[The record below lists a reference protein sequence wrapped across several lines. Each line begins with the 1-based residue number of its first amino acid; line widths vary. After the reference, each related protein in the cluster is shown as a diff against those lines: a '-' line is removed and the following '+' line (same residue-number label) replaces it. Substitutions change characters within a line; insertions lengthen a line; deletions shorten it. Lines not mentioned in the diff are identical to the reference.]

1 MKREELEALGMAK
14 EQIDKVL
21 DMHHEELDPV
31 QKDLE
36 TAQADLTAEKT
47 KTATQETTIK
57 DLKKDLEEFKD
68 ADVSGMKQKIEDLEK
83 DIKTKDETHQQEI
96 ADRDFNDLLKE
107 SIASANGKNAKAI
120 TALLDVD
127 VLKASKNQKEDIAAA
142 IKTLTEAETGQCY
155 NINSTFFESGERRL
169 KKSVRIA
176 AMIFTIFAILI
187 AVEIIISYKCL
198 TVTDYKIKSD
208 KIKETTKIVLISD
221 LHNSQFGS
229 KNKRLVDKIQKQD
242 PDLILMDGD
251 MLNEDG
257 KNAQTAVELISAL
270 KKTAPVYYALGNHE
284 IAYRQRRDKNLYQK
298 LQKAGA
304 KVVEKEYEDIKVRSN
319 KIRIGGLYEYAFAV
333 DGAGNMV
340 KKSIPSKVRDFLM
353 DYENTDAFK
362 IMLSHRPDSFVF
374 GQAADTWKIDLV
386 VSGHVHGGQ
395 VRIPGKGGL
404 YGGDQGWFPEYT
416 DGIHH
421 FKTVNHMIITR
432 GLGSDKEKLPRF
444 HNIPEIVVIRLE
456 KR

>member
-1 MKREELEALGMAK
+1 
-14 EQIDKVL
+14 
-21 DMHHEELDPV
+21 
-31 QKDLE
+31 
-36 TAQADLTAEKT
+36 
-47 KTATQETTIK
+47 
-57 DLKKDLEEFKD
+57 
-68 ADVSGMKQKIEDLEK
+68 
-83 DIKTKDETHQQEI
+83 
-96 ADRDFNDLLKE
+96 
-107 SIASANGKNAKAI
+107 
-120 TALLDVD
+120 
-127 VLKASKNQKEDIAAA
+127 
-142 IKTLTEAETGQCY
+142 
-155 NINSTFFESGERRL
+155 
-169 KKSVRIA
+169 
-176 AMIFTIFAILI
+176 MIFTIFAILI

-229 KNKRLVDKIQKQD
+229 KNKHLVDKIQKQD

-340 KKSIPSKVRDFLM
+340 KKNIPSKVRDFLM

-395 VRIPGKGGL
+395 VRIPGKVGL

>member
-1 MKREELEALGMAK
+1 
-14 EQIDKVL
+14 
-21 DMHHEELDPV
+21 
-31 QKDLE
+31 
-36 TAQADLTAEKT
+36 
-47 KTATQETTIK
+47 
-57 DLKKDLEEFKD
+57 
-68 ADVSGMKQKIEDLEK
+68 
-83 DIKTKDETHQQEI
+83 
-96 ADRDFNDLLKE
+96 
-107 SIASANGKNAKAI
+107 
-120 TALLDVD
+120 
-127 VLKASKNQKEDIAAA
+127 
-142 IKTLTEAETGQCY
+142 
-155 NINSTFFESGERRL
+155 
-169 KKSVRIA
+169 
-176 AMIFTIFAILI
+176 MIFTIFAILI

-340 KKSIPSKVRDFLM
+340 KKNIPSKVRDFL
-353 DYENTDAFK
+353 
-362 IMLSHRPDSFVF
+362 
-374 GQAADTWKIDLV
+374 
-386 VSGHVHGGQ
+386 
-395 VRIPGKGGL
+395 IPGKGGL

-444 HNIPEIVVIRLE
+444 HNIPEVVVVRLE